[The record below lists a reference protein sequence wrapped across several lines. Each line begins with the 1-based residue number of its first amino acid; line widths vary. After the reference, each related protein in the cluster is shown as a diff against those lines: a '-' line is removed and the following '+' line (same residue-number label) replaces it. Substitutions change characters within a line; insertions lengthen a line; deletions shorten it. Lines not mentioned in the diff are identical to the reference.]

1 MIAWRSYE
9 DRMKAGKLPCFY
21 TASLRRKPEKGYSYI
36 WKMTGNRRYSMKSN
50 YTYMVKC
57 SDGTLYTGWTTDLEQ
72 RMKAH
77 NDGSGAKYTRSRRP
91 VELVYYEEYETK
103 VDAMKREYA
112 IKQLTRKQKEQLI
125 KQKHTLLK
133 NDRCFHP

>member
-1 MIAWRSYE
+1 
-9 DRMKAGKLPCFY
+9 
-21 TASLRRKPEKGYSYI
+21 
-36 WKMTGNRRYSMKSN
+36 MKSN

-91 VELVYYEEYETK
+91 VKLVYYEEYETK
-103 VDAMKREYA
+103 TDAMKREYA

-125 KQKHTLLK
+125 EQRHTLQQS
-133 NDRCFHP
+133 DRCFHP

>member
-1 MIAWRSYE
+1 
-9 DRMKAGKLPCFY
+9 
-21 TASLRRKPEKGYSYI
+21 
-36 WKMTGNRRYSMKSN
+36 MKSN

-125 KQKHTLLK
+125 EQKHTLLQ